1 MSGAR
6 DTHGRLYERRLGL
19 DNVSKIRLKAY
30 DNVAVDS
37 HAIQCASKRISHNL
51 EQCSY
56 VARPVHSTGW
66 ITKGAGDNEM
76 NFHCLIPRAR

>member
-6 DTHGRLYERRLGL
+6 DTHGRLYEPRLGL

-37 HAIQCASKRISHNL
+37 HAIQCASKRIGHDL

-56 VARPVHSTGW
+56 LARMVHSTGW
-66 ITKGAGDNEM
+66 IKKRGG
-76 NFHCLIPRAR
+76 